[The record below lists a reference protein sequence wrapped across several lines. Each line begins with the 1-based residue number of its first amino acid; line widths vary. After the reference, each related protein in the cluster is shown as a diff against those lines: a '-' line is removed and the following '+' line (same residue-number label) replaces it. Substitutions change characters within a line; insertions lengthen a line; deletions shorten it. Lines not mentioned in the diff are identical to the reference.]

1 MAASHPSWVFEKSVA
16 SVSMTGDNGQAED
29 IIIAGYDVQ
38 GEVVQVGRD
47 PMPGVSVLLM

>member
-1 MAASHPSWVFEKSVA
+1 
-16 SVSMTGDNGQAED
+16 MTGDNGQAED

-38 GEVVQVGRD
+38 GEVARWRGRD